1 MSLRSRKASSFSL
14 VAYHHA
20 DFCLPD
26 GYVRP
31 HLLIKPPGAKRPK
44 YLFVTEMEVGSPLWD
59 ALCSDSARG
68 GLQLRGRRPRI
79 VWDGIGCKRDGWRRP
94 SLKTPSSRSCPTAPR
109 HGSPV
114 FASVAFS
121 GFLILLATATRVGN
135 RSA

>member
-59 ALCSDSARG
+59 ASCSDSARG
-68 GLQLRGRRPRI
+68 GLQLRGRRPQ
-79 VWDGIGCKRDGWRRP
+79 D
-94 SLKTPSSRSCPTAPR
+94 
-109 HGSPV
+109 
-114 FASVAFS
+114 
-121 GFLILLATATRVGN
+121 RVGLHWLQTG
-135 RSA
+135 RLEATLIEDAVVAKLPDASQAWIARLRVGGV